1 MLSAPEL
8 ILIGIVTLM
17 VFGPNRS
24 PEVAKGLGKGIREFK
39 KSMNGE
45 DEESSNEIRSLACAK
60 QEHVEVS
67 SREQSQSKAG

>member
-8 ILIGIVTLM
+8 ILIGLVALM
-17 VFGPNRS
+17 FFGPKRL

-45 DEESSNEIRSLACAK
+45 DEESSSNVRSIASAQ
-60 QEHVEVS
+60 QEHAEADPQEQKRSKVS
-67 SREQSQSKAG
+67 

>member
-17 VFGPNRS
+17 VFGPKRL
-24 PEVAKGLGKGIREFK
+24 PEVAKGLGRGIREFK

-45 DEESSNEIRSLACAK
+45 DEESSSEVRSLACAK
-60 QEHVEVS
+60 KDHVEVA